1 MEKCLKIILVWKKYL
16 SKFFK
21 MKRMNENEP
30 SKVACSNF
38 FNGNLIAKMHFI
50 GFFSMLMTTKT
61 LIVTTSNDV
70 LCSLL

>member
-1 MEKCLKIILVWKKYL
+1 
-16 SKFFK
+16 
-21 MKRMNENEP
+21 MNENEP
-30 SKVACSNF
+30 SKVACSKK
-38 FNGNLIAKMHFI
+38 FNGDLMAKMHFD